1 LNKAVNKLREALEDS
16 AENPKFIETLPRR
29 GYRFIAPVS
38 ENGSSEPLGERSL
51 SKAQPISMKGGFR
64 SDPQPGFA
72 ASTMAE
78 GRWRG
83 SRNLFKVLLAAAAV
97 LLLVRLTA
105 NWLERYRHE
114 SRVEPLLVKLTDNRA
129 TERVAISPEGRY
141 IVYARRESEGLGLWV
156 RQVAVH
162 GSEVRVLAPE
172 VVYYAGLTFS
182 PDENSIYFVRGAPA
196 GSGVHALYVMP
207 VLGGP
212 AKQLLT
218 SVESSVSFSPNGK
231 RFVFTRYSEQ
241 KDSVDV
247 CIAEA
252 DGSGRRLLTT
262 LSHASPLHQSGA
274 AWSPDGRTIAVS
286 VMLLGKDVRWA
297 LESISVSDGKIQEFY
312 SHPYKIGRPMWL
324 AGGRSLLVALDDQNN
339 QGQLYSLSYPSG
351 QARKI
356 TNDLA
361 DYDDDR
367 IDLTRDGKVAAIL
380 AWDQIGDVWE
390 APVADF
396 TKAKQLASSGGA
408 LMNLAVWPD
417 GRILATGLDNRLW
430 KINANGGER
439 SLFTEIEPASAPFV
453 CGRYVLF
460 LHQTIQGDDSTGIMR
475 AEADGTSVMKLVD
488 ARVGTAACAPD
499 GKSVFYDRLDAP
511 QRIERVPIEGGAP
524 TIIKDIPATESEWQI
539 AISPD
544 GKYLSYLYSELNSTK
559 EIGQKVTV
567 MPLEGGLPV
576 KVLNLPGEIWS
587 FRWSP
592 DSSSVQFLNDIFT
605 SNSSNLWQQALHG
618 RGPTQLTRFTSGRIF
633 DFQWSGDGKKLL
645 FIRGDLNG
653 DVVLIKNLW

>member
-1 LNKAVNKLREALEDS
+1 
-16 AENPKFIETLPRR
+16 
-29 GYRFIAPVS
+29 
-38 ENGSSEPLGERSL
+38 
-51 SKAQPISMKGGFR
+51 
-64 SDPQPGFA
+64 
-72 ASTMAE
+72 
-78 GRWRG
+78 
-83 SRNLFKVLLAAAAV
+83 
-97 LLLVRLTA
+97 
-105 NWLERYRHE
+105 
-114 SRVEPLLVKLTDNRA
+114 
-129 TERVAISPEGRY
+129 
-141 IVYARRESEGLGLWV
+141 V

-162 GSEVRVLAPE
+162 GSEVRVVAPE
-172 VVYYAGLTFS
+172 VVDYAGLTFS
-182 PDENSIYFVRGAPA
+182 PDENSIYFVRDIPN
-196 GSGVHALYVMP
+196 GSGVHSLYIMP

-212 AKQLLT
+212 VRQLLT
-218 SVESSVSFSPNGK
+218 SVESSVSFSPDGK

-247 CIAEA
+247 CLAEA
-252 DGSGRRLLTT
+252 DGSGGRLLAT
-262 LSHASPLHQSGA
+262 LSRAAPLHQSGA

-297 LESISVSDGKIQEFY
+297 LKSVSVSDGTIQEFY
-312 SHPYKIGRPMWL
+312 SHPYKIGRPLWL
-324 AGGRSLLVALDDQNN
+324 AGGQSLLVALDDRNN

-356 TNDLA
+356 TDDLA

-380 AWDQIGDVWE
+380 AWDQIGDLWE
-390 APVADF
+390 APAADF
-396 TKAKQLASSGGA
+396 TKAKQLASSGVA
-408 LMNLAVWPD
+408 LMNLAVRPG

-439 SLFTEIEPASAPFV
+439 TLFTEFEPASAPFV

-460 LHQTIQGDDSTGIMR
+460 LNQTVQGDDSTGIMR

-488 ARVGTAACAPD
+488 ARVRTAACAPD
-499 GKSVFYDRLDAP
+499 GRSVFYDRLDAP
-511 QRIERVPIEGGAP
+511 QRIERVLIEGGAP
-524 TIIKDIPATESEWQI
+524 TIIKNIPATESEWRI

-559 EIGQKVTV
+559 EIGQKVIV

-576 KVLNLPGEIWS
+576 KVLNLPGETWS

-592 DSSSVQFLNDIFT
+592 DSSGVQFLTNIFS

-618 RGPTQLTRFTSGRIF
+618 GKPIQLTPFTSGRIF

-653 DVVLIKNLW
+653 DVVLIKHLT